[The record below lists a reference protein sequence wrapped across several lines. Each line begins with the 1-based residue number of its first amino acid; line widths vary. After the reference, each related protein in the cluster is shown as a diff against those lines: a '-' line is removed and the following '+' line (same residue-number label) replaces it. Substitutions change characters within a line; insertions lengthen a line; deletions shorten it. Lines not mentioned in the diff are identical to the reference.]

1 MFLSGQ
7 EIYENFTNAE
17 GAEGLA
23 QGAAAVQQVVAKYN
37 DRGDQ
42 IKRILGKMDAVWKG
56 DAAGAAHRGAG
67 PLAVEHALAAPAM
80 GTAQDLAARQAGSF
94 NDSKNAVIPVP
105 PAPEKVDPLAAFLA
119 PGQLVTYQQ
128 QLSGHNAAAQH
139 NVDVMRGYENASAYN
154 TNMPDTYGSI
164 TADEAEIR
172 VTQATPP
179 PPGPGDNPTQ
189 PGPGTGGARPP
200 AGGGG
205 TVSGGGHPGRAGAGS
220 GPGAAVQGSEGP
232 GSGGPGGGG
241 VVVAPPLGTTPG
253 GSTPPAHGPGVSV
266 PNVPDRA
273 GSGPGTRGPGL
284 GFVTTGIG
292 PVGVPS
298 EGVGSGG
305 RGGAPGAGG
314 GSGTGGRGPD
324 AAGGPGVGGRTGA
337 GPLGGAT
344 SAEPA
349 GARGTPTGRGGPG
362 GMPMGAGPGGRGR
375 GVEDEEHQRASFL
388 EEPDPEAIFGTDER
402 TPPPVIG
409 G

>member
-23 QGAAAVQQVVAKYN
+23 QGAATVQRVVAKYN
-37 DRGDQ
+37 ERGDQ
-42 IKRILGKMDAVWKG
+42 IKRILGKMDAMWKG
-56 DAAGAAHRGAG
+56 DAADAAHRGAG

-80 GTAQDLAARQAGSF
+80 DAAQDLSARQAGSF
-94 NDSKNAVIPVP
+94 NDAKNAVIPVP
-105 PAPEKVDPLAAFLA
+105 PTPEKVDPLAAFLA
-119 PGQLVTYQQ
+119 PGELVTYQQ
-128 QLSGHNAAAQH
+128 QLGRHNVAAQH

-164 TADEAEIR
+164 TADQAEIR
-172 VTQATPP
+172 IAQATPP

-189 PGPGTGGARPP
+189 PGPGTDGPRPP

-205 TVSGGGHPGRAGAGS
+205 GTGSGGGQPGSAGSGS
-220 GPGAAVQGSEGP
+220 GPGSAGP
-232 GSGGPGGGG
+232 GSGGPGSGG
-241 VVVAPPLGTTPG
+241 VVVPPPLGTTPG
-253 GSTPPAHGPGVSV
+253 GFTPPAPGPGAGV
-266 PNVPDRA
+266 PNVPVGA
-273 GSGPGTRGPGL
+273 GSGPGTGGPGL
-284 GFVTTGIG
+284 GFAGTGIG
-292 PVGVPS
+292 PVGIPS
-298 EGVGSGG
+298 EGTGSGG
-305 RGGAPGAGG
+305 RGGAPGAGS
-314 GSGTGGRGPD
+314 GSGVGGRGPG

-337 GPLGGAT
+337 GPLGSAMA
-344 SAEPA
+344 AEPA
-349 GARGTPTGRGGPG
+349 GTRGTPTGRGGPG

-375 GVEDEEHQRASFL
+375 GGEDEEHQRASFL